1 MALVEEQHYG
11 RYGAE
16 LELLEIGCFKAF
28 EERCRAF
35 ARRIYA
41 TKVFSRPD
49 SSPRH
54 TRQFRRSILTD
65 LMMMNGY

>member
-54 TRQFRRSILTD
+54 TRNLDVQFSLT
-65 LMMMNGY
+65 

>member
-1 MALVEEQHYG
+1 MHPQPMQVETMYYG

-16 LELLEIGCFKAF
+16 LELLKIGCFKAF

-41 TKVFSRPD
+41 TKVKSRPD
-49 SSPRH
+49 SP
-54 TRQFRRSILTD
+54 TPPLTA
-65 LMMMNGY
+65 LPVLA